1 MRISQ
6 VFGAWENTLAGS
18 FGGNL
23 QIVQEG
29 VATPLGRDH
38 LTILREVPHLKPR
51 GRGSPESKKRSSFR
65 LPYGSFAHCA
75 SLFSGDVISST
86 EV

>member
-6 VFGAWENTLAGS
+6 VFGAWENTLAGR
-18 FGGNL
+18 FGGNW

-29 VATPLGRDH
+29 VATLLGRDH

-51 GRGSPESKKRSSFR
+51 GRSF
-65 LPYGSFAHCA
+65 
-75 SLFSGDVISST
+75 T
-86 EV
+86 

>member
-6 VFGAWENTLAGS
+6 VFAAWENTLAGR
-18 FGGNL
+18 FGGNW

-38 LTILREVPHLKPR
+38 LTTLREAPHLKPR
-51 GRGSPESKKRSSFR
+51 GGS
-65 LPYGSFAHCA
+65 LTT
-75 SLFSGDVISST
+75 I
-86 EV
+86 